1 MIRSSK
7 HRVLN
12 TGLGLTTGRVGGH
25 LITGANATTLREVC
39 QFCANR
45 PEALKV
51 SRCAASFE
59 EWTQ

>member
-45 PEALKV
+45 PDEPSWV
-51 SRCAASFE
+51 
-59 EWTQ
+59 